1 MVAEVPLTGL
11 SFSAMRHEESGAV
24 PGRKTIRLR
33 PCIAWLGTLPW
44 GVAAAPGAIGCIM
57 LVCRPD
63 FILEHPIGA
72 AFCLAQ
78 GVGFGWLAYRWLTI
92 RGTADPQEMYLRGW
106 LRTLVVPTA
115 SVAAVRRIETE
126 TWNDVGSSRKAH
138 DVLVD
143 HDGHTLGTIPAALA
157 ICPEWQPF
165 LAHVRRLA
173 AASRSCGPTLGEQRP
188 LADIPVAKWTRGDIA
203 RYERRG

>member
-1 MVAEVPLTGL
+1 
-11 SFSAMRHEESGAV
+11 MRHDESEAV

-33 PCIAWLGTLPW
+33 PFIAWLGTLPW
-44 GVAAAPGAIGCIM
+44 AVAAAPGAIGCIM
-57 LVCRPD
+57 LVGRPD

-72 AFCLAQ
+72 AFGLAQ

-115 SVAAVRRIETE
+115 SVAAVRCIETE
-126 TWNDVGSSRKAH
+126 TRNDVGSTRKTH
-138 DVLVD
+138 HVLVD
-143 HDGHTLGTIPAALA
+143 HDGHTLGTIPASLA

-173 AASRSCGPTLGEQRP
+173 AAARSRGPASGEPRS
-188 LADIPVAKWTRGDIA
+188 LEDIPVAEWTLEDIE
-203 RYERRG
+203 RHERRG

>member
-1 MVAEVPLTGL
+1 
-11 SFSAMRHEESGAV
+11 MRHDESEAV
-24 PGRKTIRLR
+24 PGRKMIRLR
-33 PCIAWLGTLPW
+33 PFIAWLGTLPCA
-44 GVAAAPGAIGCIM
+44 VAAAPGAIGCIM
-57 LVCRPD
+57 LVGRPD

-92 RGTADPQEMYLRGW
+92 RGSADPQEMVLRGW

-126 TWNDVGSSRKAH
+126 TQNDVGSTRKTH
-138 DVLVD
+138 HVLVD
-143 HDGHTLGTIPAALA
+143 HDGLTLGTIPAALA

-173 AASRSCGPTLGEQRP
+173 AVSRSRGPASGERP
-188 LADIPVAKWTRGDIA
+188 PLEDLSIADWTRADID